1 MPFVQI
7 VQAIKTALKH
17 DLPYSQQP
25 TSIDPLNINKIRKH
39 KKHKTRP
46 LSYMTQFTTY
56 KKQLKSESLEHVHF
70 KDENKSRPCIR
81 K

>member
-1 MPFVQI
+1 MPLVQR
-7 VQAIKTALKH
+7 VQDIKTALKH
-17 DLPYSQQP
+17 DWPYSQQP

-39 KKHKTRP
+39 KNRP

-70 KDENKSRPCIR
+70 KDENKSRPCKR